1 MYECYS
7 ICILGESCAFND
19 ASIMDDQTLHLP
31 DHVSIIGP
39 TTDYAYKWGLN
50 VGLSEERAL
59 RLALAVDE
67 LVTDVVRFAF
77 PASDGSF
84 TITFRSDL
92 SKAEVI
98 LHEKGEPFDPT
109 RYPYD
114 PERAINEG
122 RFEGAGFTVVRHFV
136 DDFAFLN
143 RGREGKEFRI
153 VQHVES
159 EHIADHVTL
168 EPDEPDADREE
179 VSYTIS
185 TVEPTEAVEI
195 AKLIY
200 RTYGYTYVRE
210 ELYYPERIER
220 ALEQGEK
227 FGVLVRTDQ
236 GRAVGYFAVL
246 KASDSN
252 IGEVGEAVVDVNHRR
267 RGLMKRML
275 GALIDQANE
284 RGLSGVFGEALT
296 VHNISQRVNAHF
308 GMESTAFLLALFPP
322 QRFRN
327 LTGDFTQPISII
339 IDFRPLKPYETVR
352 AYLPAPYEDMLR
364 RIYDALDVDDLQVLD
379 GATPAD
385 QLPDT
390 TEMDTRIRYNFNHVT
405 FVVETVGTDLVEQV
419 QQVLTDL
426 EDEQMNVA
434 YVDLPVDDPSTPAAT
449 SMLRDADFVFAGLMP
464 RFHHERD
471 YLRLQQPMVDLNPDA
486 IEVYSDLAVMLKN
499 HVMEELS

>member
-1 MYECYS
+1 M
-7 ICILGESCAFND
+7 ND
-19 ASIMDDQTLHLP
+19 HTLHLP
-31 DHVSIIGP
+31 DHVSVIGP

-50 VGLSEERAL
+50 VGLSDARAL

-77 PASDGSF
+77 PASSGTF
-84 TITFRSDL
+84 TVTFRSDL
-92 SKAEVI
+92 LKAEVI
-98 LHEKGEPFDPT
+98 IHEKGEPFDLT
-109 RYPYD
+109 RHTYD
-114 PERAINEG
+114 PKQAIEEG
-122 RFEGAGFTVVRHFV
+122 RFEGAGFTVVRHCV

-143 RGREGKEFRI
+143 RGHEGKEFRI
-153 VQHVES
+153 VQHIES
-159 EHIADHVTL
+159 EHIADYVTL
-168 EPDEPDADREE
+168 EPDLPDADRED

-185 TVEPTEAVEI
+185 DVQPHEAEEI

-210 ELYYPERIER
+210 ELYYPDRIER

-227 FGVLVRTDQ
+227 SGVIVRTDQ

-246 KASDSN
+246 NISGSN
-252 IGEVGEAVVDVNHRR
+252 IGEVAEAVVDPNHRR

-296 VHNISQRVNAHF
+296 VHNFSQRVNAHF
-308 GMESTAFLLALFPP
+308 GMESTAFLLGLFPP

-327 LTGDFTQPISII
+327 ITGDFTQPISIV
-339 IDFRPLKPYETVR
+339 IDFRPLIPYETVR

-364 RIYDALDVDDLQVLD
+364 RIYDALGVETLQVCHD
-379 GATPAD
+379 ATPAD

-390 TEMDTRIRYNFNHVT
+390 TEMDTRIRYSFKHVT
-405 FVVETVGTDLVEQV
+405 FVVETVGADLVEQV

-426 EDEQMNVA
+426 KDEEINVA
-434 YVDLPVDDPSTPAAT
+434 YVDLPIDAPSTPVAT
-449 SMLRDADFVFAGLMP
+449 SMLRDADFVLAGLMP
-464 RFHHERD
+464 RFHGERD
-471 YLRLQQPMVDLNPDA
+471 YLRLQHPMVTLNPDA
-486 IEVYSDLAVMLKN
+486 IEVYSDLAVMLKD
-499 HVMEELS
+499 HVMEDLSWNSNATKTP